1 MEKDVL
7 SRIGIVVLAML
18 ATAANMA
25 GATSSSSGTNAPAPG
40 GATIEETLIGPSLPG
55 ALFSISPHGVHVAMA
70 TTSGSRAVLIYD
82 NVPGPKFDEI
92 FSNGS
97 SPVTFSADG
106 VHYAYCGRV
115 GNEWIAMVD
124 GKEAVR
130 SSETNGGRYSWQSCE
145 ISFSP
150 NNKHFYV
157 IGQSESTLSR
167 LYFDGKSICQGVSV
181 APLFSPDG
189 DHYVVY
195 ASDSRGEHAALL
207 IDGRPAGYFG
217 QNPQWSADSKH
228 LYVTNTAT
236 TTEILL
242 DGKSFIKAERAT
254 IVVPPVGNM
263 VVAILTRTTN
273 GPRVSFLVI
282 GGKKIEG
289 SEADMIQSVTISPDG
304 KHYAARCSAQGKTW
318 VFWDGKKGQLYD
330 SLPNDDSIK
339 FTADSSLV
347 VYNPLTSGKEFLVMG
362 EQESDGFPGGA
373 AIVRSPTGRRAGTVY
388 NVNTNDF
395 VIIDTKSYPVGAGSG
410 QSAAFLSF
418 SPDAAHF
425 VYVANHT
432 VFVDGRPMQA
442 AQVTPNIYVPNEIP
456 YVFSPDSKHIA
467 FGAINPSANG
477 STNSGMYL
485 DGKFVPMSVIA
496 GRGFYQMSFTPDSK
510 HFYWMIDGKVL
521 NGKAMADLFVDG
533 QFTIEVPNSSSAFL
547 PGRGGWD
554 LLPDGSLLLLK
565 QDEKGLTRV
574 HITPSASTNSDTILT
589 AGIHTK
595 P

>member
-1 MEKDVL
+1 MERDVL
-7 SRIGIVVLAML
+7 GTVGIAVIAML
-18 ATAANMA
+18 AAAANMA
-25 GATSSSSGTNAPAPG
+25 GATSEKSGANAPAPNS
-40 GATIEETLIGPSLPG
+40 ASIEETVIGPSLPG
-55 ALFSISPHGVHVAMA
+55 VLFSLSPHGVHAAMA

-97 SPVTFSADG
+97 SPVTYSDDG
-106 VHYAYCGRV
+106 TRYAYCGRV

-130 SSETNGGRYSWQSCE
+130 SSETNGNRYSWQSCQ

-157 IGQSESTLSR
+157 IGQSETNFSR
-167 LYFDGKSICQGVSV
+167 LYFDGKPICQGISV
-181 APLFSPDG
+181 TPLFSPDG
-189 DHYVVY
+189 DHYAVY
-195 ASDSRGEHAALL
+195 SSDSRGEHAVLL

-254 IVVPPVGNM
+254 LVVPPAGNM

-373 AIVRSPTGRRAGTVY
+373 AIVRSPTGHRAGTVY
-388 NVNTNDF
+388 NVNTNNF
-395 VIIDTKSYPVGAGSG
+395 VVIDTKTYPVGAGPG
-410 QSAAFLSF
+410 QGGSFLSF
-418 SPDAAHF
+418 SPDATHF
-425 VYVANHT
+425 VYVANHM

-442 AQVTPNIYVPNEIP
+442 AQVLPNIYVPNEIP

-467 FGAINPSANG
+467 FGAIHPSANG
-477 STNSGMYL
+477 STNNGVYL
-485 DGKFVPMSVIA
+485 DGKFVPMNMIT
-496 GRGFYQMSFTPDSK
+496 GRGFYQMNFTQDSK
-510 HFYWMIDGKVL
+510 HLYWMIDGKVL
-521 NGKAMADLFVDG
+521 NGKAMTDLFLDG
-533 QFTIEVPNSSSAFL
+533 QFMVEVANPGSAFL
-547 PGRGGWD
+547 FGRGGFD
-554 LLPDGSLLLLK
+554 LLPDGSALMLR

-574 HITPSASTNSDTILT
+574 HITPSANTSSDTILT
-589 AGIHTK
+589 TGIHTK